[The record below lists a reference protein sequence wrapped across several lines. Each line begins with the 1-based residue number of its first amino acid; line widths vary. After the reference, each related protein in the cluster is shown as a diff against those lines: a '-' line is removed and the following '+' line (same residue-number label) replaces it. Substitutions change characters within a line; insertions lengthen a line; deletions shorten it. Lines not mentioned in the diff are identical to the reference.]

1 MTPFSAVTNY
11 QECACATSPRVGR
24 HQDTDDSIERC
35 HVLSAVCMR
44 DFFTGESSPGMIDWT
59 TMPTYNTIM
68 SLAAGAGLL
77 ALVLFVRDLLR
88 PHAEDPV
95 STDGWALTF
104 GSLGVILT
112 LTGLHMS
119 LTWPL

>member
-1 MTPFSAVTNY
+1 MS
-11 QECACATSPRVGR
+11 
-24 HQDTDDSIERC
+24 
-35 HVLSAVCMR
+35 

-119 LTWPL
+119 LTCPMASGGFAFDTVFFGVTSYGFVFILRELAIYL